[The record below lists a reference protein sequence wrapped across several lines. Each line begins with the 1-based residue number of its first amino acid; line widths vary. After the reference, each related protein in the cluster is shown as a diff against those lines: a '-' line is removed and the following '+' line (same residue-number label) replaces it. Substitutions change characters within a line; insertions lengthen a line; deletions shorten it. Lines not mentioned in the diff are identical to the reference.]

1 MEVSCTADQLLD
13 IRSIWKMGCLSF
25 RRGREGSILPSSHG
39 GGKIYVEMRLTVV
52 VANSV

>member
-1 MEVSCTADQLLD
+1 MEVSCAADQLLD

-39 GGKIYVEMRLTVV
+39 GGKISVEMRLTAV